1 MPMKTNNYPS
11 WLVPLEIAEKLR
23 NINFNEKCYFYYD
36 ITLQRVLYPVEE
48 ENRFEERFRFVKDW
62 NGSFKDCISL
72 PTWEQMFE
80 WFREKGLVGTIEYE
94 DFILDDKTC
103 YYAYRITDKS
113 GDILFYSSN
122 YKTYETYEETREAL
136 INKLIELYERK

>member
-1 MPMKTNNYPS
+1 MKINNYPN

-23 NINFNEKCYFYYD
+23 NIDFNEKCYFYYD

-80 WFREKGLVGTIEYE
+80 WFRSKDLFHSITFYKDSPEEEEYFE
-94 DFILDDKTC
+94 VEIRDK
-103 YYAYRITDKS
+103 DS
-113 GDILFYSSN
+113 DIIFMISR
-122 YKTYETYEETREAL
+122 TTYEEAREEL
-136 INKLIELYERK
+136 VNKLIKIYGNSI

>member
-1 MPMKTNNYPS
+1 MKINNYPN

-23 NINFNEKCYFYYD
+23 NIDFNEKCYFYYD

-62 NGSFKDCISL
+62 NDSFKDCISL

-80 WFREKGLVGTIEYE
+80 WFRNKG
-94 DFILDDKTC
+94 FIGNII
-103 YYAYRITDKS
+103 YYFDNYKNKPLYIGQITTNKDARI
-113 GDILFYSSN
+113 LYSSAGII
-122 YKTYETYEETREAL
+122 EIYEEAREEL
-136 INKLIELYERK
+136 VNKLIKIYENSI

>member
-1 MPMKTNNYPS
+1 MKTNNYPS